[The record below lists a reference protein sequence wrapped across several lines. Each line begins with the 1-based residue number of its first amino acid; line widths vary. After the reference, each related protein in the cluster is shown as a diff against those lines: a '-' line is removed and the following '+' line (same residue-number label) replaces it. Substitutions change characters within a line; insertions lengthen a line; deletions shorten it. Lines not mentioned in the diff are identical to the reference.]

1 MTQLQKAIVVQELG
15 KPVALISNQPIPTPG
30 PQQVQLKV
38 TVAGLNPHD
47 QKGRDFGL
55 FTQGRLPTA
64 VLGND
69 AVGTVT
75 QLGPDV
81 HGISVGDRIVTQGL
95 LDLNGGNSDQLAFQE
110 YAIADVSALAK
121 IPDSVS
127 DDEAATLPTN
137 IIAPVVGLFHDLQIP
152 APWIEDDAQSKKTF
166 DYAGSTVLII
176 GGGTNNG
183 RFAVQLAKLAGIG
196 KIVAVGGDE
205 AELKGFGA
213 THVLDRHGGHDAVLE
228 RIRTI
233 VGDDLVYALDTV
245 NAPADQHLGVNALS
259 DSRKGLLARLLPT
272 GPIDAS
278 KVTGAKKAGYEV
290 LNVYG
295 SSQANSELCT
305 PFWERLPGYLSAGDI
320 KPLGYV
326 VKQGLDAGAVNEVL
340 DAYRDG
346 GRVVKTHFHI

>member
-1 MTQLQKAIVVQELG
+1 MTQFQKAIVVQEVG
-15 KPVALISNQPIPTPG
+15 KPVVHVTNQPIPTPG

-55 FTQGRLPTA
+55 FTQNRLPA

-69 AVGTVT
+69 VVGTVT
-75 QLGPDV
+75 QLGPGV
-81 HGISVGDRIVTQGL
+81 QGISVGDRIVTQGFI
-95 LDLNGGNSDQLAFQE
+95 DFNGGNSDQSALQE
-110 YAIADVSALAK
+110 YAVADLSALAK

-137 IIAPVVGLFHDLQIP
+137 IIAPVVGLFHNLQIP
-152 APWIEDDAQSKKTF
+152 APWLDDPRSKSF

-176 GGGTNNG
+176 GGGTNCG

-196 KIVAVGGDE
+196 RIVAVGGNE
-205 AELKGFGA
+205 AELHGFGA
-213 THVLDRHGGHDAVLE
+213 TRVLDRHGSHDAVLA
-228 RIRTI
+228 RIKAV
-233 VGDDLVYALDTV
+233 VGDGLLYALDTV

-259 DSRKGLLARLLPT
+259 DSRRGRLARLVPT
-272 GPIDAS
+272 GPVDAS
-278 KVTGAKKAGYEV
+278 QVSKAKKAGYEV
-290 LNVYG
+290 LNVFG
-295 SSQANSELCT
+295 SSQGNTELCA
-305 PFWERLPGYLSAGDI
+305 PFWARLPGYLSAGDI
-320 KPLGYV
+320 KPLKYV
-326 VKQGLDAGAVNEVL
+326 VKQGLDAAAVNEVL

>member
-1 MTQLQKAIVVQELG
+1 MTQFQKAIVVQEVG
-15 KPVALISNQPIPTPG
+15 KPVVHVTNQPIPTPG

-38 TVAGLNPHD
+38 MVAGLNPHD

-55 FTQGRLPTA
+55 FTQNRLPA

-69 AVGTVT
+69 VVGTVT
-75 QLGPDV
+75 QLGPGV
-81 HGISVGDRIVTQGL
+81 QGISVGDRIVTQGSIEF
-95 LDLNGGNSDQLAFQE
+95 DGGKSDQSALQE
-110 YAIADVSALAK
+110 YAVADLSALAK

-137 IIAPVVGLFHDLQIP
+137 IIAPVVGLFYNLQIP
-152 APWIEDDAQSKKTF
+152 APWIDDARSKSL
-166 DYAGSTVLII
+166 DYAGTAVLII
-176 GGGTNNG
+176 GGGTNCG

-196 KIVAVGGDE
+196 KIVAVGGSD

-213 THVLDRHGGHDAVLE
+213 THVLDRHGGHDAVLA
-228 RIRTI
+228 RIKAV
-233 VGDDLVYALDTV
+233 VGDDLLYALDTV

-259 DSRKGLLARLLPT
+259 DSRKGLLARLVPT

-278 KVTGAKKAGYEV
+278 KVSRAKKAGYEV
-290 LNVYG
+290 LNVFG
-295 SSQANSELCT
+295 SSQGNSELCE
-305 PFWERLPGYLSAGDI
+305 PFWARLPGYLLSGDI

-326 VKQGLDAGAVNEVL
+326 AKQGLDAAAVNEVL